1 MDKGIT
7 FVDSLESTRKLW
19 TFKLKS
25 LKERRE
31 GGVDPLE
38 LAVTEFTMDWGLVAV
53 WADVVL
59 TGLVVSRLANALRIR
74 SHCLAMRASS

>member
-7 FVDSLESTRKLW
+7 FEDAPESTRQLW
-19 TFKLKS
+19 TLNLKIS
-25 LKERRE
+25 KERRK

-38 LAVTEFTMDWGLVAV
+38 LEFMEFTMDWGLAAV

-59 TGLVVSRLANALRIR
+59 TGLVSGRLEKALRIR
-74 SHCLAMRASS
+74 SRWLAMRASS